1 MKPSHS
7 ERPEIGQIL
16 WLDEEVAEISLLLP
30 GWQAAQL
37 VAFASRQQVT
47 AGQLL
52 RDLVK
57 KYLARRTKDRR
68 TSTI

>member
-16 WLDEEVAEISLLLP
+16 WLNEEMAEISLLLP

-37 VAFASRQQVT
+37 VVFASRQQVT

-57 KYLARRTKDRR
+57 KYLAHECRRQDRQ
-68 TSTI
+68 